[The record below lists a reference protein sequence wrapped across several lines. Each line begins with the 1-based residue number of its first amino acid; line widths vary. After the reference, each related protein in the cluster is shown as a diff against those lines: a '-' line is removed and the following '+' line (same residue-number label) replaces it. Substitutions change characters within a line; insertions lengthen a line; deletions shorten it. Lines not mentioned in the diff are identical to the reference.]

1 MPNPFIVTGSNTD
14 SVSFI
19 GDTREIVVGAASS
32 TFNIQYV
39 YSFWKQWVNEG
50 NAQYL
55 PAFRPV
61 GGDSLGNDNKIAFY
75 AFLANNWRV
84 RVPLELDDLLVT
96 NGVLLTEE
104 LDNPFRFD
112 GVLITIQAPLNVQAL
127 ESIKSDT
134 IIDDIAATRTDVQQN
149 RNVLENV
156 VAPEVYYTRNTVEKT
171 LAPAALNVLSPVTNV
186 TYENTTGIVTVTTG
200 IQTHNL
206 EVGDRV
212 HISGIAMTCLEDAGQ
227 TTVVF
232 PDIELGSGTYPNAA
246 DISQPYVF
254 DIKDVPADNQLVIQT
269 GISTFTHFYSYGG
282 IVSRMAIDLIS
293 NQVNVGINTIQPL
306 TSTETMADKVEK
318 IKKNASLIAALL

>member
-1 MPNPFIVTGSNTD
+1 MPNPFSPTGTND

-19 GDTREIVVGAASS
+19 GDTREIVVGAAST

-39 YSFWKQWVNEG
+39 YSFWKQWVQEG

-61 GGDSLGNDNKIAFY
+61 GGDPLGNDNKIAFY

-127 ESIKSDT
+127 ESVKSD
-134 IIDDIAATRTDVQQN
+134 IIINDIERS
-149 RNVLENV
+149 RVLLEDV
-156 VAPEVYYTRNTVEKT
+156 VAPEIYYARNTIEKT
-171 LAPAALNVLSPVTNV
+171 LAPAALNVLSPVTFAEYDKN
-186 TYENTTGIVTVTTG
+186 TGIVTVTTG
-200 IQTHNL
+200 IATHNL
-206 EVGDRV
+206 SIGDRV
-212 HISGIAMTCLEDAGQ
+212 HVSGIAMTCLEDAGT
-227 TTVVF
+227 TTVLF
-232 PDIELGSGTYPNAA
+232 PDIELGSGVYPNVG
-246 DISQPYVF
+246 DISQPYIF
-254 DIKDVPADNQLVIQT
+254 DIKAVPADNKFEFQT
-269 GISTFTHFYSYGG
+269 GTSDFTHFYSYGG
-282 IVSRMAIDLIS
+282 VVSRLAVDLIS
-293 NQVNVGINTIQPL
+293 NQVGVGINTVQPL
-306 TSTETMADKVEK
+306 TSAETMADKIEK